1 MREEWKVRGRRFISP
16 VVSVLVKYKVHP
28 NILTVAGLW
37 ITVCASILYA
47 EGAFRWG
54 ALVMLFGGLFDAI
67 DGEVARR
74 SGRVSVFGAF
84 LDSTLDRFSDFFIFG
99 GLIYYYRNNLIF
111 FIALYVAVIFTLM
124 ISYIKARAEGLGYS
138 PRSGP
143 MDRAG
148 RYFFIVITTFLGPE
162 IFRWFI
168 FVFIILVFITVVRR
182 WKELYNYFK
191 INNKKQ
197 IS

>member
-1 MREEWKVRGRRFISP
+1 MKEEWKVRGRQFISP

-28 NILTVAGLW
+28 NIITVVGLL

-54 ALVMLFGGLFDAI
+54 ALVMLLGGLFDAI

-74 SGRVSVFGAF
+74 SRRVSVFGAF

-111 FIALYVAVIFTLM
+111 FIALYVAVIF
-124 ISYIKARAEGLGYS
+124 I
-138 PRSGP
+138 
-143 MDRAG
+143 
-148 RYFFIVITTFLGPE
+148 
-162 IFRWFI
+162 
-168 FVFIILVFITVVRR
+168 FIILVFITVVRR